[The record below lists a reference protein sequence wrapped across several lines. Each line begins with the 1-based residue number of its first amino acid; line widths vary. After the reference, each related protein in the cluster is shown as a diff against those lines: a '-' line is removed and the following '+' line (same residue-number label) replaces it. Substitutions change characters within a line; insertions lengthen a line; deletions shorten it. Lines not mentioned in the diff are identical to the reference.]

1 MPTPIGDLIV
11 REAQPGD
18 AERICALLAQLRL
31 GTDNVL
37 VPGTRYWLA
46 EDAGGQVAGVVG
58 LEYGAEDVLLRSAAV
73 APPTRGRGVGAALV
87 REALESAAQAGYRRA
102 YLFSTGAGSYWVRLG
117 FREVPVPQLVAALP
131 GAPQVRRYEE
141 LGWLPTEVAWVL
153 ELDGGRRS

>member
-18 AERICALLAQLRL
+18 AERICALLARLRL
-31 GTDNVL
+31 GIDHVL
-37 VPGTRYWLA
+37 APGTRYWLA
-46 EDAGGQVAGVVG
+46 EGAGGQVAGVVG

-73 APPTRGRGVGAALV
+73 DPPARGRAIGAALV
-87 REALESAAQAGYRRA
+87 REALESAARAGYRRA
-102 YLFSTGAGSYWVRLG
+102 YLFSTGAGPYWVRLG

-131 GAPQVRRYEE
+131 DAPQVRRYEE

-153 ELDGGRRS
+153 ELDGERMS